1 MSDIQ
6 QQVSKHW
13 ADSRTI
19 RFNILAFLLAILT
32 LVGEN
37 NHILKPFLKP
47 EFYQIVVAILPVIN
61 IYLRSITKESV
72 HGKNTEQNQVKQN
85 QENNK
90 EQDDE
95 TIRK

>member
-47 EFYQIVVAILPVIN
+47 EFYQIIVAVLPVIN

-72 HGKNTEQNQVKQN
+72 HGKEKELKQR
-85 QENNK
+85 QEK
-90 EQDDE
+90 EQDDD
-95 TIRK
+95 RAS

>member
-6 QQVSKHW
+6 KEVSKHW

-47 EFYQIVVAILPVIN
+47 EFYQIIVAVLPVIN
-61 IYLRSITKESV
+61 IYLRSITKESI
-72 HGKNTEQNQVKQN
+72 HGKAKEKEQNNDKSN
-85 QENNK
+85 
-90 EQDDE
+90 
-95 TIRK
+95 